1 MGKREENDG
10 ISSMIRY
17 INNNPEAVQ
26 HLEEFLNGEPVNIN
40 PLPELPAPIM
50 TLYSYKGV
58 YFESLQ
64 EAEQIVE
71 DSDNEESRI
80 RVISYLGRVAGEPDV
95 IMETFLGST
104 KLPTLYA
111 ARVNGGCL
119 TYNWSRSTYKGEFCW
134 DGHSVGIEHLY
145 AEFRRRGVE
154 FEKDLSGEE
163 QKCNARYLELTK
175 AVIGGSSK

>member
-1 MGKREENDG
+1 MGKDPELEE
-10 ISSMIRY
+10 IRRMMNY
-17 INNNPEAVQ
+17 IDTNKEAAQ
-26 HLEEFLNGEPVNIN
+26 HFEEFLNGEPVNVN

-64 EAEQIVE
+64 EAAQIVE

-134 DGHSVGIEHLY
+134 NGYSVGVEHLY

-163 QKCNARYLELTK
+163 QRCNARYLELTK
-175 AVIGGSSK
+175 VGFGGSSK